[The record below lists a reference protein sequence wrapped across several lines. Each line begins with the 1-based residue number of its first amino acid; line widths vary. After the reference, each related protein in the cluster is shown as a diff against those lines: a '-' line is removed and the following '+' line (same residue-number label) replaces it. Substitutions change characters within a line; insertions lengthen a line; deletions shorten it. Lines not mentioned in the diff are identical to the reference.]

1 MKLRPLSLADEAQAL
16 QGHSELATE
25 SWEYLLGY
33 AESLPWAE
41 YVEALHDE
49 SLGRNLK
56 EGRVPA
62 TFLMAESEGILIG
75 RASIRH
81 ELNDFLFNLINP
93 KLFIFHVIESFSY
106 ILKSLIG
113 LNKNNICFFN
123 LSPQNIVF
131 NLENMFVHVFLIWK
145 IYVFS
150 EEKIVFQMETL
161 FLKWKIFSK
170 VFETLGTFVYFG
182 AILYA

>member
-16 QGHSELATE
+16 QGHLELATE
-25 SWEYLLGY
+25 SWEYLLEY
-33 AESLPWAE
+33 AENLPWAD

-81 ELNDFLFNLINP
+81 ELNDFLFNYGGHIGYGVRP
-93 KLFIFHVIESFSY
+93 KYRRQGFATEILRQSLTYLHGLGVSDVLLTCDEENVGSIRVIESQGGILENTMEFEG
-106 ILKSLIG
+106 ILKRRYWISRVLI
-113 LNKNNICFFN
+113 
-123 LSPQNIVF
+123 
-131 NLENMFVHVFLIWK
+131 
-145 IYVFS
+145 
-150 EEKIVFQMETL
+150 
-161 FLKWKIFSK
+161 
-170 VFETLGTFVYFG
+170 
-182 AILYA
+182 

>member
-33 AESLPWAE
+33 AENLPWAD

-56 EGRVPA
+56 EVRVPA

-81 ELNDFLFNLINP
+81 ELNDFLFNYGGHIGYGVRPKYRRRGFATEILRQSLTYLHGLGVSEVLITCDEDNVGS
-93 KLFIFHVIESFSY
+93 KRVIESQGG
-106 ILKSLIG
+106 I
-113 LNKNNICFFN
+113 
-123 LSPQNIVF
+123 
-131 NLENMFVHVFLIWK
+131 LENTMD
-145 IYVFS
+145 
-150 EEKIVFQMETL
+150 
-161 FLKWKIFSK
+161 
-170 VFETLGTFVYFG
+170 FEG
-182 AILYA
+182 ILRRRYWISRVIH